1 VCFQKNL
8 SLVTSAATPNE
19 FVKYRLAIF
28 DSDGTLADTL
38 PWMRSIFNELA
49 EEHGFRRVEPSEYE
63 QFRDIHGRALLRELG
78 LPLWKIPRVV
88 TSMRRRMANHT
99 GKFLLFTG
107 IDEVL
112 RRLAGA
118 GIQLAVVSSNSR
130 ENVERILGM
139 ENARLI
145 NYFNCGASIF
155 GKASKLRQV
164 LRQSGV
170 KPQEAIYIGDEIR
183 DGEAARETAIAF
195 GAVMW
200 GQHSEEALAAQNP
213 SETFTACH
221 EIADKLCGI
230 S

>member
-1 VCFQKNL
+1 
-8 SLVTSAATPNE
+8 
-19 FVKYRLAIF
+19 
-28 DSDGTLADTL
+28 
-38 PWMRSIFNELA
+38 M
-49 EEHGFRRVEPSEYE
+49 
-63 QFRDIHGRALLRELG
+63 
-78 LPLWKIPRVV
+78 PRVV
-88 TSMRRRMANHT
+88 SSMRRRMTNHT
-99 GKFLLFTG
+99 GKFLLFAG

-118 GIQLAVVSSNSR
+118 EIQLAVVSSNSR

-170 KPQEAIYIGDEIR
+170 KPQEAMYIGDEIR
-183 DGEAARETAIAF
+183 DGEAAHKVGIAF

-213 SETFTACH
+213 SITFTSVH

-230 S
+230 A

>member
-1 VCFQKNL
+1 
-8 SLVTSAATPNE
+8 
-19 FVKYRLAIF
+19 
-28 DSDGTLADTL
+28 
-38 PWMRSIFNELA
+38 
-49 EEHGFRRVEPSEYE
+49 VEASEYARM
-63 QFRDIHGRALLRELG
+63 RDIHGAALLRELG
-78 LPLWKIPRVV
+78 LPLWKMPRVV
-88 TSMRRRMANHT
+88 SSMRRRMANHT

-112 RRLAGA
+112 RRLVDA
-118 GIQLAVVSSNSR
+118 GIQVTIVSSNSR
-130 ENVERILGM
+130 ENVERILGG

-145 NYFNCGASIF
+145 NHFNCGASIF

-183 DGEAARETAIAF
+183 DGEAARKAGVAF
-195 GAVMW
+195 GAVLW
-200 GQHSEEALAAQNP
+200 GQHSQAALATQNP
-213 SETFTACH
+213 SEIFSLCH